1 MEQVNTK
8 KVVVDFGN
16 ELLSIPNGENLI
28 LASFAAMYLHLKKT
42 NVDCGEYKVLRAL
55 FRDKLGVI
63 PQAEEDGTI
72 SYKKFE
78 RKKKKSNV
86 NAKNNLN
93 PSTSQNQNSLKE
105 NHQNF
110 FKKKNN
116 GEQVLINDILF
127 SLPNEIG
134 ALLYILNKL

>member
-1 MEQVNTK
+1 MKQISTK

-16 ELLSIPNGENLI
+16 ELLNIPNGENLI
-28 LASFAAMYLHLKKT
+28 LASFASMYLHLRNT
-42 NVDCGEYKVLRAL
+42 NVDCDEYKVLRAL

-63 PQAEEDGTI
+63 PQAEGDGTI

-78 RKKKKSNV
+78 KKKKKSNTKD
-86 NAKNNLN
+86 NLSSKN
-93 PSTSQNQNSLKE
+93 PNSLKE

-127 SLPNEIG
+127 SLPNEIS

>member
-8 KVVVDFGN
+8 KVVVDFSN
-16 ELLSIPNGENLI
+16 ELLNIPNGENLI
-28 LASFAAMYLHLKKT
+28 LASFASMYLHLRKT
-42 NVDCGEYKVLRAL
+42 NVDCVEYKILRTL
-55 FRDKLGVI
+55 FRNKLGVI

-78 RKKKKSNV
+78 KKKKKLNT
-86 NAKNNLN
+86 KDNLF
-93 PSTSQNQNSLKE
+93 SSKNQNSLKE

-116 GEQVLINDILF
+116 EEQVLINDILF
-127 SLPNEIG
+127 SLPNEIS

>member
-8 KVVVDFGN
+8 KVVIDFGN

-28 LASFAAMYLHLKKT
+28 LTSFASMYLHLRKT
-42 NVDCGEYKVLRAL
+42 NVDCSAYQILRTL

-63 PQAEEDGTI
+63 PQIEEDGTI

-86 NAKNNLN
+86 NKNN
-93 PSTSQNQNSLKE
+93 PSISQNQNSSKE

>member
-28 LASFAAMYLHLKKT
+28 LASFASMYLHLRKT
-42 NVDCGEYKVLRAL
+42 NVECGEYKVLRAL

-63 PQAEEDGTI
+63 PQAEENGTI

-78 RKKKKSNV
+78 RKEKKSNANV
-86 NAKNNLN
+86 KNN
-93 PSTSQNQNSLKE
+93 PSASQNQNSLKE